1 MIKITYKNN
10 VWCEV
15 VPVALTGY
23 EEHLFKI
30 KEITPEIQAHID
42 LVKQK
47 IQTQSTVELDS
58 EILDKVL
65 DIIKKELVKETLDQI
80 TMLESNLMFDP
91 NNSILVGVF
100 RYSEIEEVEG
110 EEKEVFKQKDF
121 KYKKD

>member
-1 MIKITYKNN
+1 
-10 VWCEV
+10 
-15 VPVALTGY
+15 
-23 EEHLFKI
+23 
-30 KEITPEIQAHID
+30 
-42 LVKQK
+42 
-47 IQTQSTVELDS
+47 
-58 EILDKVL
+58 VL